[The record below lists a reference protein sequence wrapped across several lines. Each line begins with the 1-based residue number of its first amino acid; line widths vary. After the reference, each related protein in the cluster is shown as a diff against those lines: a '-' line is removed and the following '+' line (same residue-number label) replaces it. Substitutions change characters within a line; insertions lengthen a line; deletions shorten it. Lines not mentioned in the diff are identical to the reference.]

1 MSRIH
6 PFTAAEVRR
15 LHRDLLRWYGEVA
28 RDLPWRRTR
37 DPYGIWVS
45 EVMLQQ
51 TRVETVKRYWGPFL
65 ERFPTVEALA
75 AAPLDEVLARWS
87 GLGYYARAR
96 ALHRAAAEVVERF
109 GGALPGDPT
118 ELSTLPGFGPY
129 TTAAV
134 GSIALGL
141 DLAAVDGNVARVFS
155 RWTLREGDPREP
167 KALAHLR
174 ELGAAL
180 LPPGRAGDW
189 NQALMELGASLCGPG
204 SPACGGCP
212 VAASCRARR
221 AGRQDEVP
229 PRRRAKARPS
239 LRLAAALVRR
249 GDEVLFAKRPG
260 EGLFASL
267 WELPAVQVEGSED
280 ARERLRAWLGVPP
293 VRAAPRAIVSQTLT
307 HRELEL
313 AVYEVDAGALERATW
328 WVAEPYVDARW
339 CSLEDDPPGG
349 LSSVTRKALRAVGR
363 GGGGGWDMMR
373 GHAKGVRRDAR
384 DPSGG
389 PAAAVRGHRR

>member
-6 PFTAAEVRR
+6 PFPAAEVRR
-15 LHRDLLRWYGEVA
+15 LHRELLGWYGEVA

-37 DPYGIWVS
+37 DPYAIWVS

-51 TRVETVKRYWGPFL
+51 TRVETVKRYYGPFL

-75 AAPLDEVLARWS
+75 GAPLDDVLARWS

-96 ALHRAAAEVVERF
+96 SLHRAAGEVVERF
-109 GGALPGDPT
+109 GGALPVDPSA
-118 ELSTLPGFGPY
+118 LATLPGFGPY

-155 RWTLREGDPREP
+155 RWTEREGDPREP
-167 KALAHLR
+167 KALAHFR

-180 LPPGRAGDW
+180 LPRGRAGDW

-204 SPACGGCP
+204 SPSCGGCP
-212 VAASCRARR
+212 VASSCRALR
-221 AGRQDEVP
+221 AGRQEELP

-249 GDEVLFAKRPG
+249 GGEVLLAKRPG

-267 WELPAVQVEGSED
+267 WELPAVTLADAEEASET
-280 ARERLRAWLGVPP
+280 LRAWLGGASIG
-293 VRAAPRAIVSQTLT
+293 AAPAAVVSQTLT

-313 AVYEVDAGALERATW
+313 SIYEVDAGELERVSW
-328 WVAEPYVDARW
+328 RVAEPYVDARW
-339 CSLEDDPPGG
+339 CSPEEDPPGG
-349 LSSVTRKALRAVGR
+349 LSSVTRKALRA
-363 GGGGGWDMMR
+363 
-373 GHAKGVRRDAR
+373 
-384 DPSGG
+384 
-389 PAAAVRGHRR
+389 AVRGDERG